1 MRWQRPIGAIAFV
14 VFAAVCARAQTS
26 GATSTPP
33 ASSSQRVTS
42 PAQES
47 SPQTPAE
54 KPLRI
59 RVDGK
64 VAAAVLTHQ
73 VLPAYPPIA
82 EQAKISGTVVLHCV
96 IGKDGLVQQLEYI
109 SGPPLLMKSAMDA
122 VRQWSYEP
130 TLLNGKAVEVDT
142 TVSVVY
148 TLGEE
153 KAVSTGDQTKATTSP
168 SETLGPHLKSDSQES
183 TKTRD
188 TSQEPYVYETVR
200 GIMRYENDGT
210 GTLETR
216 ARVKVQSSLGV
227 DKLGQLIFNYNSANE
242 RLDIPYVRVIKPDG
256 KIIISGPDTVQDL
269 SAPVAMQAPMYSDAR
284 QKHVTVSGLAA
295 GDILEYSSVN
305 TMMKP
310 LTPGQFWQSWKF
322 INDAPSLDEEVEL
335 NVPSSR
341 EIKIKSPPDVTP
353 TSRIVGDR
361 KIYRWKTTTEHAA
374 AAPLPPIPNFK
385 RFDAA
390 SLLKGAQA
398 APSRHISFSSFE
410 SWKQIGDWYS
420 SLERDRREPS
430 ADVKEQAGEITKD
443 AKTDVAKVK
452 ALYEFVTRNI
462 RYVSLSFGVGRY
474 QPHSAGEVLTN
485 RYGDCKDK
493 ATLLDALLEAEGIHS
508 ATVLINS
515 ASEIDPDVPTPSQFD
530 HAITFVT
537 VGGKEIWLDSTA
549 QVAPFE
555 YLFPQLRGKKALVVF
570 PHATA
575 ELKMTPDKLAFAKYY
590 MLEVNGEIS
599 EKKLALQLALEM
611 RGDVEVLVRTAMIA
625 MPSAQLARLMT
636 QGAKQADPKTDFE
649 ISEFKT
655 SDPFDTTKPYRVELR
670 FSMTMPEKK
679 SSEKSSNP
687 EFSAPDVQEIL
698 STVLP
703 EAAASKEALQLS
715 GPEQLVFKVKL
726 DLPAKAS
733 TASFRPAHVVKDF
746 AEFSASGSTN
756 LQKLSAELDLNIHA
770 AEIPADQIAQYTE
783 FRNQVLDGLQHL
795 VHVVKADEGSTA
807 EKSAGPAAGS
817 SSPTDEEQAR
827 QLYDSGMKEFIA
839 GNYRGA
845 AELLEKSTA
854 RDPHNSAAFN
864 ALGRLYVNMGQY
876 PKAAASF
883 RKAIEI
889 NPQEPHIYN
898 NLGFALMDQGKYE
911 EAIPLYQ
918 KQLEITPDDSYV
930 HPNLGRLYIQIKD
943 YDKAAAEFELAAKES
958 PDNAQAAISLGD
970 AYAKARQPEKA
981 AKALDRALELSSA
994 PSVQNGVA
1002 YEFALMNVQ
1011 MERAELLVKSAIA
1024 TVSAQTIAVDLDNLS
1039 KTDIR
1044 RICEIAAYWDTL
1056 GWIKFREDDLTSAE
1070 KYIGA
1075 AWGLCEYSEIGDHLA
1090 QIYEQEGRTTD
1101 AIVQYE
1107 LTLGKSAP
1115 MPGTRPRLTAL
1126 VPPGTDIEA
1135 AVVAAKEKRASE
1147 AGIRFKNT
1155 RDADGNGELW
1165 LVFSPGPTVDA
1176 SKLISG
1182 SDELQETA
1190 GDIRALKF
1198 PDTFPD
1204 STGMKLLRRAWV
1216 TCSKYTHECRIGL
1229 IPADSVTALN

>member
-1 MRWQRPIGAIAFV
+1 MIAFV
-14 VFAAVCARAQTS
+14 VFAAVGARAQTS

-33 ASSSQRVTS
+33 ASSSRTVTS

-47 SPQTPAE
+47 SPQTPVE
-54 KPLRI
+54 KPTRI
-59 RVDGK
+59 RVGGN
-64 VAAAVLTHQ
+64 VAAAALTHQ
-73 VLPAYPPIA
+73 VMPVYPPVA
-82 EQAKISGTVVLHCV
+82 RQAKITGTVVLHCV
-96 IGKDGLVQQLEYI
+96 IGKDGSVRQLDYV

-122 VRQWSYEP
+122 VRQWSYRP
-130 TLLNGKAVEVDT
+130 TLLNGKAIEVDT

-148 TLGEE
+148 TLGGNPT
-153 KAVSTGDQTKATTSP
+153 AFP
-168 SETLGPHLKSDSQES
+168 SEPPGPQLKSDSQES

-242 RLDIPYVRVIKPDG
+242 RLEIPYVRVIKPDG
-256 KIIISGPDTVQDL
+256 KIIISGLDTVQDL

-305 TMMKP
+305 TTVKP
-310 LTPGQFWQSWKF
+310 LTPGQFWQSWKI

-335 NVPSSR
+335 NVPSRR
-341 EIKIKSPPDVTP
+341 EIKIKSPPDVSP
-353 TSRIVGDR
+353 TSRIVGAR
-361 KIYRWKTTTEHAA
+361 KIYTWKTTTEHAA

-390 SLLKGAQA
+390 SMLKGAQA

-443 AKTDVAKVK
+443 AKTDIAKVQT
-452 ALYEFVTRNI
+452 LYEFVTRNI

-508 ATVLINS
+508 ATALINS

-537 VGGKEIWLDSTA
+537 VGGKDIWLDSTA

-570 PHATA
+570 PQATA

-611 RGDVEVLVRTAMIA
+611 RGDAEVLVRTAMVA

-636 QGAKQADPKTDFE
+636 QGAKQADPKSDFE

-679 SSEKSSNP
+679 SSEKSSKP
-687 EFSAPDVQEIL
+687 EFSASDVQEIL

-703 EAAASKEALQLS
+703 EAAASREALQLS
-715 GPEQLVFKVKL
+715 GPEQLVFKIKL

-733 TASFRPAHVVKDF
+733 TPSFRPAHVVKEF
-746 AEFSASGSTN
+746 AEFSANGSMN
-756 LQKLSAELDLNIHA
+756 LQTLSADLDLNIHA

-783 FRNQVLDGLQHL
+783 FRNQVLDGLRHL
-795 VHVVKADEGSTA
+795 VHVVKATDETSAT
-807 EKSAGPAAGS
+807 KPAGPA
-817 SSPTDEEQAR
+817 
-827 QLYDSGMKEFIA
+827 
-839 GNYRGA
+839 RGA
-845 AELLEKSTA
+845 SPPTENEIARELQASGVKALKARNYQEAVALLEASTVH
-854 RDPHNSAAFN
+854 DPHDSSAFN
-864 ALGRLYVNMGQY
+864 DLGRAYLQLHEYRQ
-876 PKAAASF
+876 AESAF
-883 RKAIEI
+883 RKAIEA
-889 NPQEPHIYN
+889 NPDERYAYN
-898 NLGFALMDQGKYE
+898 NLGLALMDQKKYD
-911 EAIPLYQ
+911 EAIPEFQ
-918 KQLEITPDDSYV
+918 KQLQINPADAHV
-930 HPNLGRLYIQIKD
+930 HPNLGRLYMEMKE
-943 YDKAAAEFELAAKES
+943 YEKATAEFETV
-958 PDNAQAAISLGD
+958 AQAKPDDAVAFITLGR
-970 AYAKARQPEKA
+970 AYAAAHQPEKA
-981 AKALDRALELSSA
+981 EKALNHALEISTT
-994 PSVQNGVA
+994 PTIQNDVA
-1002 YEFALMNVQ
+1002 YELSLMNVDLG
-1011 MERAELLVKSAIA
+1011 RAESLVRSAIA
-1024 TVSAQTIAVDLDNLS
+1024 TVSSQTIATDLENISMSD
-1039 KTDIR
+1039 TR

-1056 GWIKFREDDLTSAE
+1056 GWIKFQAGDIAEAE
-1070 KYIGA
+1070 KIIGS
-1075 AWGLCEYSEIGDHLA
+1075 AWGLCEYTAIGDHLG
-1090 QIYEQEGRTTD
+1090 QIYEKQGRKED
-1101 AIVQYE
+1101 AIRQYE
-1107 LTLGKSAP
+1107 LTLSKGGP
-1115 MPGTRPRLTAL
+1115 MPETSPRLTAL

-1135 AVVAAKEKRASE
+1135 AVIATKEKRASE
-1147 AGIRFKNT
+1147 AGIRFKNS

-1165 LVFSPGPTVDA
+1165 LVFSPGPTVNG
-1176 SKLISG
+1176 SKFISG
-1182 SDELQETA
+1182 SDELGETA
-1190 GDIRALKF
+1190 ADIRAVRF
-1198 PDTFPD
+1198 PNTFPD
-1204 STGMKLLRRAWV
+1204 STEMKLLRRAWV
-1216 TCSKYTHECRIGL
+1216 TCSKSTHECRVGL
-1229 IPADSVTALN
+1229 ISAESALNVN